1 MSEGNC
7 IEKNYFDIMK
17 FSIAKRQL
25 AIGGGL
31 KEETGGRTERTMWV
45 NGNMTEEKGR
55 EREKESSL

>member
-1 MSEGNC
+1 
-7 IEKNYFDIMK
+7 MK